1 MSDLQLQSDKASP
14 APGPPSGH
22 LSDPSRKHG
31 SVHGKSIFRAAAI
44 LSGSSI
50 VSLLLSLVSAKV
62 MAVYLQPE
70 GYGYYGLLQS
80 FVAVSSL
87 IAGLGMATGMVRLG
101 AGAVTRDEQA
111 TIASLRKG
119 SWLLFWILGTLAMV
133 ILSVFRAQL
142 SQFALN
148 RPDRGGT
155 ILLMGIAL
163 LFTVAGNIQ
172 VGTLN
177 AYHRVA
183 SLAKNGVANTLL
195 GGAATIGAVLIW
207 RGRGIVVAVIAGSI
221 TSWVTSRYFLRREV
235 GAIPVR
241 APRREVWQAA
251 RSLLHFGGP
260 YTASMFVGTGVQ
272 LLLPMMVLHML
283 NAESVGYYRA
293 AAGISV
299 GYLGFLITAMGQ
311 DYYPRVSAA
320 SNHPATLVEL
330 INAQHRMVMLL
341 AVPTILG
348 TLALAPSLVPI
359 VYSAK
364 FVPTVEI
371 LEWQLIGD
379 IFKFA
384 SWTMSFVILARCPT
398 SVLFLTE
405 SIGGIAT
412 IASTWLAVKWFGL
425 QGLGIGF
432 VASYIIY
439 YLVVSVI
446 THREVPLVWTAANK
460 RMITGAVLA
469 ALVVRALPYTR
480 FAAFRTPLA
489 LTLALAAG
497 IPSLIVVVREFTTTD
512 AAGNR
517 VLASPHAQ
525 GNEG

>member
-1 MSDLQLQSDKASP
+1 M
-14 APGPPSGH
+14 
-22 LSDPSRKHG
+22 
-31 SVHGKSIFRAAAI
+31 KSIFRAAAI

-50 VSLLLSLVSAKV
+50 ISVGLSLVSAKV

-87 IAGLGMATGMVRLG
+87 IAGLGMATGIVRLG
-101 AGAVTRDEQA
+101 AGAVTRDEQTA
-111 TIASLRKG
+111 IASLRRG
-119 SWLLFWILGTLAMV
+119 SWLLFWILGILAMI
-133 ILSVFRAQL
+133 ILAVFRTQL

-163 LFTVAGNIQ
+163 LFTVAANIQ

-183 SLAKNGVANTLL
+183 GLAKNGVANTVLS
-195 GGAATIGAVLIW
+195 GAATIAAVLIW
-207 RGRGIVVAVIAGSI
+207 RGRGIVAAVVAGSI
-221 TSWVTSRYFLRREV
+221 ASWLASRYFLRREV
-235 GAIPVR
+235 GTATVQP
-241 APRREVWQAA
+241 PRHEVWLAA
-251 RSLLHFGGP
+251 RSLVRFGGP

-272 LLLPMMVLHML
+272 LLLPIMVLHLL

-299 GYLGFLITAMGQ
+299 GYLGFLITAMCQ

-320 SNHPATLVEL
+320 AHQPDTLVGL
-330 INAQHRMVMLL
+330 INAQHRLVMLL
-341 AVPTILG
+341 AVPAILL
-348 TLALAPSLVPI
+348 TLALAPTLVPI

-398 SVLFLTE
+398 SVYFLTE
-405 SIGGIAT
+405 SIGGAAT
-412 IASTWLAVKWFGL
+412 MLTTWAAVKWFGL

-432 VASYIIY
+432 LASYVLY

-446 THREVPLVWTAANK
+446 TRRQVPLVWTVANK
-460 RMITGAVLA
+460 RMITGAIIA
-469 ALVVRALPYTR
+469 ALVIRVLPYTR
-480 FAAFRTPLA
+480 FAAFRTPIA

-497 IPSLIVVVREFTTTD
+497 IPSLIIVVREFTTTD
-512 AAGNR
+512 GVGSR
-517 VLASPHAQ
+517 TLAPPQAQ